1 MVKSS
6 KMSTSY
12 NACVCVCIYV
22 CVSVY
27 ISVCVCMSVC
37 VSICVCLCVC
47 MSALFTHPPPCI
59 PAKHTKNPCTEFT
72 ITECPS
78 PDHSELAPSH
88 NPKLTIPQQ

>member
-1 MVKSS
+1 MPVCVCLYLCVCICVYIC
-6 KMSTSY
+6 MCLY
-12 NACVCVCIYV
+12 VCVCVY
-22 CVSVY
+22 
-27 ISVCVCMSVC
+27 
-37 VSICVCLCVC
+37 LCVC

-88 NPKLTIPQQ
+88 NPKLTFPQQ